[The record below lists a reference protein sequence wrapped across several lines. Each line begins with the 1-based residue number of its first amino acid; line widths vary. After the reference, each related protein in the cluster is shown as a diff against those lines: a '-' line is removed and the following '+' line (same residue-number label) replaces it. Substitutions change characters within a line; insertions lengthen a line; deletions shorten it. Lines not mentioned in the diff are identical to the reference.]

1 MSSVRELPSF
11 GGSPLGGKLSSSESD
26 FSGSESWLS
35 LIALVAGGFLLLVG
49 AVAWSFGANRFISF
63 SMDSMVELIWVM
75 VDSMSASTLS
85 VPWCD
90 ELADSFSSESRFC
103 SSAGERGS
111 LSLIFSAGSSLST
124 ERAKQQASDLPEGS
138 LTQLI
143 FPGSCAFSRDFVAT
157 SEQ

>member
-1 MSSVRELPSF
+1 M
-11 GGSPLGGKLSSSESD
+11 SSSESD

-49 AVAWSFGANRFISF
+49 AVAWSFGANRFIAF

-85 VPWCD
+85 VPWC
-90 ELADSFSSESRFC
+90 EEFADSFSSESRFS

-111 LSLIFSAGSSLST
+111 LSLIFSAGMLRFSRCSLST
-124 ERAKQQASDLPEGS
+124 ERAKQQTSDLPEGS